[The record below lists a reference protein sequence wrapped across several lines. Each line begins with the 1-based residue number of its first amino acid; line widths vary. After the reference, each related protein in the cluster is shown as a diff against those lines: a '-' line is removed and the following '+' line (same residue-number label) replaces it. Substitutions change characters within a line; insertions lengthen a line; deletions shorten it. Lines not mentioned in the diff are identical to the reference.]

1 MLAGDASSVP
11 ADNGD
16 DADER
21 GVTVEHLKQAAD
33 WYATLGD
40 AAVSDQ
46 ERAAWRAWLAG
57 SRPRP
62 GVATHRGGQP
72 QVHAIARKTS
82 AGQLQ
87 PRRTGGGRRR
97 RPPLAGH
104 AARRVVNGLAGIL
117 GLGAATWLGWRH
129 TPLPALV
136 AALRAD
142 YATGTGERRELRLAD
157 GSRVWLNTGT
167 ALQVRYQDSMRSLA
181 LLAGEILIETAPDA
195 QGRPFFVQTR
205 FGRLQA
211 LGTRFTV
218 RLTDQQTR
226 LDVFDGAVEI
236 LTQYGGQRRIEAG
249 GAARFDDRALTP
261 LDGADDMRAAW
272 SKGILLAD
280 NMPLGDLLAELSR
293 YRRGHI
299 NVAPAVA
306 SLKVMGV
313 YPTDDTDQALAML
326 AQTLPIHIHHSL
338 PWWITVDAR

>member
-57 SRPRP
+57 SPAHGRAWQHIEAVSRKFMPLREASAGGAAAAA
-62 GVATHRGGQP
+62 GVA
-72 QVHAIARKTS
+72 AARRS
-82 AGQLQ
+82 
-87 PRRTGGGRRR
+87 
-97 RPPLAGH
+97 LATP
-104 AARRVVNGLAGIL
+104 RRVVNGLAGIL

-326 AQTLPIHIHHSL
+326 AQTLPIRIHHSL

>member
-1 MLAGDASSVP
+1 MP

-57 SRPRP
+57 SPPTAGRGNTSRRSAASSCHCGRPAPAAPRP
-62 GVATHRGGQP
+62 AGVA
-72 QVHAIARKTS
+72 AARRS
-82 AGQLQ
+82 
-87 PRRTGGGRRR
+87 
-97 RPPLAGH
+97 LATR
-104 AARRVVNGLAGIL
+104 RRVVNGLAGIL

-167 ALQVRYQDSMRSLA
+167 ALQVRYQDNMRSLA

-306 SLKVMGV
+306 GLKVMGV

-326 AQTLPIHIHHSL
+326 AQTLPIRIHHSL